1 MANITQ
7 IPAPRVPIID
17 ERTGLI
23 SREWFRFFNN
33 LFTLLGSGTT
43 DDITQFIKI
52 APTADAYAVSPLAEV
67 DKDLQALAVQPNYDA
82 RLAELD
88 KDLQSLSLAPTNTPQ
103 LIRKNYGSFH
113 DSTTQ
118 TATLIN
124 TAYPVTFNTTDI
136 SVGVTRGT
144 PTSRIYVDRLGAYN
158 FQFSA
163 QLNKTSAV
171 AKKVWFWYRLNGV
184 DATNSGGEVTLAG
197 SNAALIASWNY
208 VLNMNAGDYFELVW
222 ATDDTACQIVNIASA
237 APVPGIPSVILTVT
251 DNISA

>member
-33 LFTLLGSGTT
+33 LFTLLGDGTT
-43 DDITQFIKI
+43 DDITQFLQIS
-52 APTADAYAVSPLAEV
+52 PSSEVFSVSQLAETA
-67 DKDLQALAVQPNYDA
+67 KDLQALGVAPVYTP
-82 RLAELD
+82 ELV
-88 KDLQSLSLAPTNTPQ
+88 
-103 LIRKNYGSFH
+103 RKSYGAFH

-118 TATLIN
+118 TAAAIN
-124 TAYPVTFNTTDI
+124 TAYPITFNATDI
-136 SVGVTRGT
+136 SVGVTRGA
-144 PTSRIYVDRLGAYN
+144 PTSRIYVDRPGAYN
-158 FQFSA
+158 FQFSM
-163 QLNKTSAV
+163 QLNKVAAA
-171 AKKVWFWYRLNGV
+171 AKKVWIWYRLNGV
-184 DATNSGGEVTLAG
+184 NAADSATEVTLAG
-197 SNAALIASWNY
+197 SSAAIVAAWNF

-222 ATDDTACQIVNIASA
+222 STDDTACQIVSVASA

>member
-33 LFTLLGSGTT
+33 LFTLLGSGSS
-43 DDITQFIKI
+43 DDAIEALQVMP
-52 APTADAYAVSPLAEV
+52 ASEAYALSQLFENSKTLDEILLA
-67 DKDLQALAVQPNYDA
+67 LQALNV
-82 RLAELD
+82 
-88 KDLQSLSLAPTNTPQ
+88 APVTTPQ
-103 LIRKNYGSFH
+103 LVRKCYGAFH

-118 TATLIN
+118 TAALIN
-124 TAYPVTFNTTDI
+124 TAYPIVFGATDI

-144 PTSRIYVDRLGAYN
+144 PTSRIYVDRPGAYN
-158 FQFSA
+158 FQFSM
-163 QLNKTSAV
+163 QLNKVSAA
-171 AKKVWFWYRLNGV
+171 AKKVWVWYRRNGV
-184 DATNSGGEVTLAG
+184 DAADSATEVTLAG
-197 SNAALIASWNY
+197 SSAAIVAAWNF

-222 ATDDTACQIVNIASA
+222 STDDTACQIVSVASV

>member
-33 LFTLLGSGTT
+33 LFTLLGSGST
-43 DDITQFIKI
+43 DDITQFLQ
-52 APTADAYAVSPLAEV
+52 VSPISDGYTLSELAETA
-67 DKDLQALAVQPNYDA
+67 KALQALDV
-82 RLAELD
+82 
-88 KDLQSLSLAPTNTPQ
+88 APAYTPQ
-103 LIRKNYGSFH
+103 LIRKSYGAFH

-118 TATLIN
+118 TAAVIN
-124 TAYPVTFNTTDI
+124 TAYPIVFSATDI

-144 PTSRIYVDRLGAYN
+144 PTSRVYVDRPGAYN
-158 FQFSA
+158 FQFSM
-163 QLNKTSAV
+163 QLNKISAA
-171 AKKVWFWYRLNGV
+171 AKKVWIWYRLNGV
-184 DATNSGGEVTLAG
+184 DAADSATEVTLAG
-197 SNAALIASWNY
+197 SSAAIVAAWNF

-222 ATDDTACQIVNIASA
+222 STDDTACQIVSLASV
-237 APVPGIPSVILTVT
+237 APVPSIPSVILTVT

>member
-33 LFTLLGSGTT
+33 LFTLLGSGSS
-43 DDITQFIKI
+43 DDAIEALQVMP
-52 APTADAYAVSPLAEV
+52 ASEAYALSQLFENSKTLEEILLA
-67 DKDLQALAVQPNYDA
+67 LQALNV
-82 RLAELD
+82 
-88 KDLQSLSLAPTNTPQ
+88 APVATPQ
-103 LIRKNYGSFH
+103 LLRKNYGAFH

-118 TATLIN
+118 IATLIN
-124 TAYPVTFNTTDI
+124 TAYPVTFNTTDL

-163 QLNKTSAV
+163 QLNKISAV

-184 DATNSGGEVTLAG
+184 DATNSAGEVTLAG
-197 SNAALIASWNY
+197 SSAAIIASWNY

-222 ATDDTACQIVNIASA
+222 ATDDTACQIINIASV

>member
-33 LFTLLGSGTT
+33 LFTLLGSGSS
-43 DDITQFIKI
+43 DDAIEALQVMP
-52 APTADAYAVSPLAEV
+52 ASEAYALSQLFENSKTLEEILLA
-67 DKDLQALAVQPNYDA
+67 LQALNV
-82 RLAELD
+82 
-88 KDLQSLSLAPTNTPQ
+88 APVATPQ
-103 LIRKNYGSFH
+103 LLRKNYGAFH

-118 TATLIN
+118 TAAAAN
-124 TAYPVTFNTTDI
+124 TAYPVTFNTTDL

-163 QLNKTSAV
+163 QLNKVSAA
-171 AKKVWFWYRLNGV
+171 AKRVWIWYRVNGV
-184 DATNSGGEVTLAG
+184 DATNSATEVTLAG
-197 SNAALIASWNY
+197 SSAAIVAAWNF

-222 ATDDTACQIVNIASA
+222 ATDDTACQIVTA
-237 APVPGIPSVILTVT
+237 AADPVIPGIPSVILTVT

>member
-43 DDITQFIKI
+43 DDITEVLKI

-67 DKDLQALAVQPNYDA
+67 DKNLQALAVQPNYDA
-82 RLAELD
+82 RLTELD
-88 KDLQSLSLAPTNTPQ
+88 KELQSLSLAPANAPQ
-103 LIRKNYGSFH
+103 LVRKSYGAFH

-118 TATLIN
+118 TAAVIN
-124 TAYPVTFNTTDI
+124 TAYPITLSATDI
-136 SVGVTRGT
+136 SFGVTRGT
-144 PTSRIYVDRLGAYN
+144 PTSRIYVDRPGAYN
-158 FQFSA
+158 FQFSM
-163 QLNKTSAV
+163 QLNKTSAA
-171 AKKVWFWYRLNGV
+171 AKKVWIWYRLNGV
-184 DATNSGGEVTLAG
+184 NAADSATEVTLAG
-197 SNAALIASWNY
+197 SSAAIVAAWNF

-222 ATDDTACQIVNIASA
+222 STDDTACQIVSLASV
-237 APVPGIPSVILTVT
+237 APVPAIPSVILTVT